1 MSMDK
6 NRKFPCP
13 PNTNMKYAPY
23 AVEQVTWMEVGLV
36 LEEPNGVSNVI
47 KWCQIVIVTVVNNV
61 QSVRGKVSLKDDP
74 LDLCKT

>member
-1 MSMDK
+1 MSMGK

-13 PNTNMKYAPY
+13 PNTNMKHAPY
-23 AVEQVTWMEVGLV
+23 AAEPATWMEVGLV

-61 QSVRGKVSLKDDP
+61 PSALEKASLEDDP